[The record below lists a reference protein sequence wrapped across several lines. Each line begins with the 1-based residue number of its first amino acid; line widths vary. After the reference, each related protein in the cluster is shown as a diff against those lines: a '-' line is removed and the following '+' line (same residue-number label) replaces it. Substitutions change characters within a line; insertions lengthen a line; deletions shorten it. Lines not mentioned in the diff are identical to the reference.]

1 MTTELLGKLYT
12 GAVADTLDD
21 MGYHN
26 QCLPSDIRP
35 LAEPMKV
42 AGPAYTVLGR
52 PRYHDDGIDPR
63 YKQMDMLDAIPSGT
77 VILVDP
83 GKEGSAAHW
92 GELMTNTALQ
102 RGATG
107 LVINGGV
114 RDSLHSLDVGFPT
127 FRKYHSPLTAA
138 YRWNIDSFSI
148 PIRIGGVLIEPG
160 DFILGDIDGILVI
173 PKNLAT
179 EVVERTLVVTGKE
192 DIVRARLQE
201 GGDIRELF
209 EQYKVF

>member
-1 MTTELLGKLYT
+1 
-12 GAVADTLDD
+12 
-21 MGYHN
+21 
-26 QCLPSDIRP
+26 
-35 LAEPMKV
+35 
-42 AGPAYTVLGR
+42 
-52 PRYHDDGIDPR
+52 
-63 YKQMDMLDAIPSGT
+63 
-77 VILVDP
+77 
-83 GKEGSAAHW
+83 
-92 GELMTNTALQ
+92 
-102 RGATG
+102 
-107 LVINGGV
+107 
-114 RDSLHSLDVGFPT
+114 
-127 FRKYHSPLTAA
+127 LTAA